1 MVTMGSFYDDAVD
14 AAYCRDSTLDAPA
27 LQTNTVAI
35 SLLFGMDNEGYLF
48 SAYTGLACEWCRA
61 PNGKDGNM

>member
-1 MVTMGSFYDDAVD
+1 MMWMQHTAVI
-14 AAYCRDSTLDAPA
+14 ARSM